1 MRAYR
6 STSENLNWR
15 ASRTCEGG
23 ACVMVARDGNSVI
36 FGNTATAE
44 GPTFSYTT
52 AEWEQF
58 VVGVK
63 QGDFDDI
70 A

>member
-1 MRAYR
+1 MPTYPLAANLDWRVSRA
-6 STSENLNWR
+6 
-15 ASRTCEGG
+15 CEGG
-23 ACVMVARDGNSVI
+23 ACVMVARDGESVR
-36 FGNTATAE
+36 FGNTTTPG
-44 GPTFSYTT
+44 GPTFAYTT
-52 AEWEQF
+52 AEWHQF